1 MTHDQKVV
9 ATGAVCGVT
18 AMIVA
23 LVVLYSLWP
32 LPVGLATASDR
43 LVYVVQAN
51 AIAVLPLLIAVTV
64 VGNNR
69 FLSEAIDS
77 TLNKE
82 NLATLIN
89 GRVADNTLQQYVLF
103 VAATFALSV
112 NLPPDQMRI
121 VPAAVVVFVVA
132 RFAFW
137 VGYRIAPLYRAF
149 GMAATAYLNVGLL
162 GYAFW
167 RMLAR

>member
-9 ATGAVCGVT
+9 AIGAACGVAT
-18 AMIVA
+18 MIVA
-23 LVVLYSLWP
+23 MVAIFSLWP
-32 LPVGLATASDR
+32 LPTGLATASDR
-43 LVYVVQAN
+43 LVYAVQAD
-51 AIAVLPLLIAVTV
+51 AVAVLPLLIAVMV

-69 FLSEAIDS
+69 FMSEAIDP

-82 NLATLIN
+82 SLATLIN
-89 GRVADNTLQQYVLF
+89 GRVADNTLQQYALF
-103 VAATFALSV
+103 AAGTLALSV

-167 RMLAR
+167 QTLAR